1 MKNAHKHIVKL
12 SNQEYKQLQRIT
24 RSGKHNAR
32 VIKRAH
38 ILLKAHTG
46 YIDND
51 IAEHAGVS
59 KRTVERIRKNYIGGG
74 LDRALYDAPRPGKP
88 PIITPKVES
97 HLVAVACTP
106 PPEGAVR
113 WTLELLRERLINDK
127 VVTRISLNAIHEH
140 LRNRGIKPWREKNVV
155 HSRD

>member
-12 SNQEYKQLQRIT
+12 SNQEYKQLQHIT

-38 ILLKAHTG
+38 ILLKTHTG
-46 YIDND
+46 YSDKD
-51 IAEHAGVS
+51 IAEHVGVS

-88 PIITPKVES
+88 PIITHKVEA

-140 LRNRGIKPWREKNVV
+140 LINRGIKPWREKNVV
-155 HSRD
+155 HPRD

>member
-1 MKNAHKHIVKL
+1 MKNGHKHIVKL
-12 SNQEYKQLQRIT
+12 SNEEYKQLQRIT

-46 YIDND
+46 YIDKD

-59 KRTVERIRKNYIGGG
+59 KRTVERIGKNYIEGG
-74 LDRALYDAPRPGKP
+74 LDRALYDAPRPGKS
-88 PIITPKVES
+88 PIITPKVEA
-97 HLVAVACTP
+97 HLVAIACTP

-113 WTLELLRERLINDK
+113 WTLELLRERLIDDK
-127 VVTRISLNAIHEH
+127 MVTRISLNAIHEH
-140 LRNRGIKPWREKNVV
+140 LSNRGIKPWREKNVV